1 MNPLPPILAEI
12 LHLALLLAALP
23 VLTGFLGWADARL
36 AGRQGP
42 GFIAPWR
49 ALRRLLRKQPVLAEE
64 ASPLFCH
71 VPLARCAVLLAAAIL
86 VPSFARFMV
95 LAPVADVLAIGGLL
109 ALARVSE
116 ILAAIDSGSGPGG
129 AAAAHAIGRMALL
142 EPAMLL
148 VLFALAAMT
157 GSTNLDAVSA
167 ALREVPAGMGPVLIL
182 LGLAMA
188 VMTLADHGR
197 RPFAA
202 PDAWQRDYSGRD
214 LALIEIGDALRLLV
228 WLNLIASLIL
238 PWGLVT
244 AQAILDWPVGVLAWA
259 AKIGTL
265 AMGLALLAAGR
276 AMLRPDRTREL
287 LAGALLL
294 GLLALVVLF
303 AMTGGA

>member
-1 MNPLPPILAEI
+1 
-12 LHLALLLAALP
+12 
-23 VLTGFLGWADARL
+23 
-36 AGRQGP
+36 
-42 GFIAPWR
+42 
-49 ALRRLLRKQPVLAEE
+49 
-64 ASPLFCH
+64 
-71 VPLARCAVLLAAAIL
+71 
-86 VPSFARFMV
+86 
-95 LAPVADVLAIGGLL
+95 
-109 ALARVSE
+109 
-116 ILAAIDSGSGPGG
+116 
-129 AAAAHAIGRMALL
+129 
-142 EPAMLL
+142 MLL

-265 AMGLALLAAGR
+265 AMGLALLSAGR
-276 AMLRPDRTREL
+276 AVLRPDRTREL